1 MDAAAFDELLQSD
14 RCTDLMDRYP
24 TYTSQGTLARQIFG
38 SGSLQVSPHPVKT
51 IGTFYYRLNNGGVEH
66 VLSRLISL
74 WTAAGYRVVLFTDK
88 PPHPEDYPLPA
99 ETVHYLLPDTF
110 RLTPETRKLRFRAL
124 QSVLRDEH
132 VDVFVHHAFLSQNL
146 LWDLLAVKTL
156 GIPFIEYIHGS
167 FSCQLPG
174 GNPEEMDQ
182 LWTVTGILKNADKI
196 ICNSDAYKC
205 FWRTV
210 NPASEMSL
218 NPCDLPKEVTV
229 PKSESPLLLW
239 VGRIAPEKQPEE
251 AVKILSEVRKSMP
264 SVRLKMVGG
273 TDPEYMP
280 YLDSLKACITSLG
293 LEDSVSLEGYHSDPS
308 GYYQEATLL
317 LLTSA
322 GEGFSLA
329 IAEAKTYG
337 LPCVSYDLP
346 CTFFAEDAQGFFSV
360 PMNDAAAA
368 AREILGLLGDPA
380 ARAQAEKSAKKSAA
394 AFSAAALSDQWVRI
408 FSGFE
413 TSASSVNPSDPD
425 SRYFSNVVSTLLAD
439 SHLGLEKLKA
449 AQDTWNK
456 DAAGG
461 FLASVFD
468 ASFYA
473 TSYPDLAFCGGNP
486 VALLRHFLE
495 KGMREG
501 RRACDG
507 FDPKVYRDRYPDL
520 KQAFGKDLTSYYLHY
535 LLQGRAEGRKGI

>member
-14 RCTDLMDRYP
+14 RCTDLMDCYP
-24 TYTSQGTLARQIFG
+24 TYTSQGALARQIFG
-38 SGSLQVSPHPVKT
+38 AGSLQVSPHPVKT

-88 PPHPEDYPLPA
+88 SPHPEDYPLPA

-146 LWDLLAVKTL
+146 LWDILAVKTL

-196 ICNSDAYKC
+196 ISLSESYNR
-205 FWRTV
+205 FWLSV
-210 NPASEMSL
+210 NPASEMLL
-218 NPCDLPKEVTV
+218 NPCAPPKEVTV

-251 AVKILSEVRKSMP
+251 AVKILAEVRKSMP
-264 SVRLKMVGG
+264 SVRMKMVGG

-280 YLDSLKACITSLG
+280 YLDSLKACIASLG
-293 LEDSVSLEGYHSDPS
+293 LEDAVSLEGYHSDPS

-317 LLTSA
+317 LLTSI
-322 GEGFSLA
+322 GEGFSLVV
-329 IAEAKTYG
+329 AEAKSYG
-337 LPCVSYDLP
+337 LPCVAYNLP
-346 CTFFAEDAQGFFSV
+346 CTFFDEEAEGLFSV
-360 PMNDAAAA
+360 PINDAAAA

-380 ARAQAEKSAKKSAA
+380 ARARAEKSAKKSAA

-413 TSASSVNPSDPD
+413 ASVSVTEPVDPD
-425 SRYFSNVVSTLLAD
+425 IRHFANVVSTLLSDA
-439 SHLGLEKLKA
+439 HIGFEKLKA
-449 AQDTWNK
+449 RQAVWDR
-456 DAAGG
+456 DVSGG

-468 ASFYA
+468 PAYYA
-473 TSYPDLAFCGGNP
+473 AAYPDLASCGNSP
-486 VALLRHFLE
+486 VALLRHFVAR
-495 KGMREG
+495 GMQEG
-501 RRACDG
+501 RRACEG

-520 KQAFGKDLTSYYLHY
+520 KQAFGKDLTSYYLHF
-535 LLQGRAEGRKGI
+535 LLQGRAEGRRGI